1 MGNTKKTIKYYCKH
15 NSLQQIYIWFCLPY
29 CPEVCWH
36 GKALRPEEWAIK
48 HAAPCWYRNCRTQ
61 WCNCLPQWN
70 HRLVLTPK
78 IPYWSSWLQS
88 QQFPCSQHTIRG
100 TAQRTQFQISF
111 ICWDMWLE
119 FFFLLFFF
127 MPVATTAPDSWFSLH
142 KISLLVNKF
151 SPAQFLIRKKQ
162 IKKQHTHK
170 NPTHK
175 QQIPQ
180 NNSKTN

>member
-1 MGNTKKTIKYYCKH
+1 MSSIEFFSPCTELSKRKMGNAKKTIKYYCKH
-15 NSLQQIYIWFCLPY
+15 NSLQQIYIWFCIPY

-48 HAAPCWYRNCRTQ
+48 HAAPCWYRNCRSQ

-88 QQFPCSQHTIRG
+88 QQLPCSQHTIRG

-111 ICWDMWLE
+111 ICWDMWL
-119 FFFLLFFF
+119 FFFFFF
-127 MPVATTAPDSWFSLH
+127 ECLLQLQLQIVDFPYTKSL
-142 KISLLVNKF
+142 SLLTSF
-151 SPAQFLIRKKQ
+151 HQLSF
-162 IKKQHTHK
+162 
-170 NPTHK
+170 
-175 QQIPQ
+175 
-180 NNSKTN
+180 